1 MKAAS
6 QQRRTLSFKDGLL
19 EIKKSMGLGTE
30 QPPAE
35 QAQSPQGRHASK
47 GNQSGAKTGPQKGAQ
62 GPRRAPGAP
71 GHKGPKGPRPGG
83 ADEARSRARPQQR
96 GEAQGKP
103 AGEAGK
109 AGEPRREGRGQQ
121 PRPARGPRD
130 GERGAQ
136 RQRPARAQQ
145 SMANL
150 SEAEKARIER
160 NRQLNAVWNV
170 FAKHYPAFRERLP
183 LKIGVVE
190 DLVARHP
197 DYERTLIVAVLKRH
211 VNHPRYHERVAEGGS
226 RYELDGSASEGPG
239 IEPSHVGR
247 AKAALAHQKAKAE
260 ARAKSQ
266 EAAPAAQASDEA
278 AATPAVAGAAA
289 PAQDSAAAAQSAEH
303 AAAAPHQADQAADQ
317 AEQAASEQAPASAG
331 EASLNDGEAPTAQG

>member
-1 MKAAS
+1 
-6 QQRRTLSFKDGLL
+6 
-19 EIKKSMGLGTE
+19 E
-30 QPPAE
+30 
-35 QAQSPQGRHASK
+35 
-47 GNQSGAKTGPQKGAQ
+47 
-62 GPRRAPGAP
+62 
-71 GHKGPKGPRPGG
+71 
-83 ADEARSRARPQQR
+83 
-96 GEAQGKP
+96 
-103 AGEAGK
+103 
-109 AGEPRREGRGQQ
+109 
-121 PRPARGPRD
+121 

-145 SMANL
+145 PMANL

-160 NRQLNAVWNV
+160 NRQLNTVWNV

-226 RYELDGSASEGPG
+226 RYELDGKVSEGPG

-260 ARAKSQ
+260 ARAKAQ
-266 EAAPAAQASDEA
+266 EAAPATPAAQASE
-278 AATPAVAGAAA
+278 PAAA
-289 PAQDSAAAAQSAEH
+289 PAGADTAALAQEPAAAAQSAEQ
-303 AAAAPHQADQAADQ
+303 AAAAPQQPAQPAP
-317 AEQAASEQAPASAG
+317 EQAPAAAG
-331 EASLNDGEAPTAQG
+331 EAPGNDGEAPATQG

>member
-30 QPPAE
+30 QPPEE
-35 QAQSPQGRHASK
+35 QTQSPQGRHAPK
-47 GNQSGAKTGPQKGAQ
+47 QTQTGAKTGSQKGAQ
-62 GPRRAPGAP
+62 GQRRAQGAP
-71 GHKGPKGPRPGG
+71 GPKGPKGPRPGG
-83 ADEARSRARPQQR
+83 GSDEARSRARPQQR

-103 AGEAGK
+103 AGETAGTGK
-109 AGEPRREGRGQQ
+109 TGDQRHGAKGQQ
-121 PRPARGPRD
+121 SRPSRGPRD

-136 RQRPARAQQ
+136 RQRPARPQP

-211 VNHPRYHERVAEGGS
+211 VNHPRYHERVAEGGP

-239 IEPSHVGR
+239 IEPSHIGR

-260 ARAKSQ
+260 ARAKEQ
-266 EAAPAAQASDEA
+266 EAGKAGQAPAAAPAAAET
-278 AATPAVAGAAA
+278 ATPA
-289 PAQDSAAAAQSAEH
+289 QDPAAAQPAEH
-303 AAAAPHQADQAADQ
+303 AAAAPQEQ
-317 AEQAASEQAPASAG
+317 AEPAQPEQAPAATSESPG
-331 EASLNDGEAPTAQG
+331 NDGGAPTTQG

>member
-1 MKAAS
+1 VKAAS

-30 QPPAE
+30 QPPEE
-35 QAQSPQGRHASK
+35 QAQSPQGRPAPRQTR
-47 GNQSGAKTGPQKGAQ
+47 QSAKTGPQKGAQ
-62 GPRRAPGAP
+62 GQRRAQGAP
-71 GHKGPKGPRPGG
+71 GHKGPKGPKGPNGPRPGG
-83 ADEARSRARPQQR
+83 GADDTRARAPQR
-96 GEAQGKP
+96 GQAQGKP
-103 AGEAGK
+103 AGETAGADK
-109 AGEPRREGRGQQ
+109 AGDQRHGARGQQ
-121 PRPARGPRD
+121 ARPARGPRD

-136 RQRPARAQQ
+136 RQRPARPQP

-160 NRQLNAVWNV
+160 NRQLNTVWNV

-211 VNHPRYHERVAEGGS
+211 VNHPRYHERMAEGGP

-239 IEPSHVGR
+239 IEPSHIGR

-260 ARAKSQ
+260 ARAKEQ
-266 EAAPAAQASDEA
+266 EAGKAGQAAAPAAAPA
-278 AATPAVAGAAA
+278 AADTAT
-289 PAQDSAAAAQSAEH
+289 PAQDSAAAPQPQAQ
-303 AAAAPHQADQAADQ
+303 P
-317 AEQAASEQAPASAG
+317 EQAPAVAS
-331 EASLNDGEAPTAQG
+331 EASGNDGEAPAAQG

>member
-30 QPPAE
+30 QPPEE
-35 QAQSPQGRHASK
+35 QTQSPQGRHAPK
-47 GNQSGAKTGPQKGAQ
+47 QTQTGAKTGSQKGAQ
-62 GPRRAPGAP
+62 GQRRAQGAP
-71 GHKGPKGPRPGG
+71 GPKGPKGPRPGG
-83 ADEARSRARPQQR
+83 GSDEARSRARPQQR

-103 AGEAGK
+103 AGETAGTGK
-109 AGEPRREGRGQQ
+109 TGDQRHGAKGQQ
-121 PRPARGPRD
+121 SRPSRGPRD

-136 RQRPARAQQ
+136 RQRPARPQP

-226 RYELDGSASEGPG
+226 RYELDGSVSEGPG

-260 ARAKSQ
+260 ARAKEQ
-266 EAAPAAQASDEA
+266 EAGKAGQASAPAAAPAAAD
-278 AATPAVAGAAA
+278 ATA
-289 PAQDSAAAAQSAEH
+289 PAQDPAAARQSAEH
-303 AAAAPHQADQAADQ
+303 AAAAPQQPA
-317 AEQAASEQAPASAG
+317 QAPAATG
-331 EASLNDGEAPTAQG
+331 EVSGSEAPGNDGEAPAAQG

>member
-30 QPPAE
+30 PSPEE
-35 QAQSPQGRHASK
+35 QAQSPQGRPAPR
-47 GNQSGAKTGPQKGAQ
+47 QTRQDAKTGPQKGAQ
-62 GPRRAPGAP
+62 GQRRAQGAP
-71 GHKGPKGPRPGG
+71 GHKGPKGPKGPNGPRPGG
-83 ADEARSRARPQQR
+83 GADDTRARAQQR
-96 GEAQGKP
+96 GQAQGKP
-103 AGEAGK
+103 AGATAEANQ
-109 AGEPRREGRGQQ
+109 AGDQRHGTRGQQ
-121 PRPARGPRD
+121 QRPARGPRD

-136 RQRPARAQQ
+136 RQRPARAQP

-160 NRQLNAVWNV
+160 NRQLNTVWNV

-211 VNHPRYHERVAEGGS
+211 VNHPRYHERVAEGGP

-239 IEPSHVGR
+239 IEPSHIGR

-260 ARAKSQ
+260 ARAKEQ
-266 EAAPAAQASDEA
+266 EAGKAGQAPAAAPAAAET
-278 AATPAVAGAAA
+278 ATPA
-289 PAQDSAAAAQSAEH
+289 QDPAAAQPAEH
-303 AAAAPHQADQAADQ
+303 AAAAPQEQ
-317 AEQAASEQAPASAG
+317 AEPAQPEQAPAATSESPG
-331 EASLNDGEAPTAQG
+331 NDGGAPTTQG